1 MFLSKRVLSHS
12 CAVCVCRFKQR
23 NESYVLKVDQN
34 SSSDY
39 KGLTPRKVAEKL
51 LPRAKG
57 PQLLDEFDH
66 YDQLW
71 DILPDLSR

>member
-1 MFLSKRVLSHS
+1 M
-12 CAVCVCRFKQR
+12 QR
-23 NESYVLKVDQN
+23 NESDLLKVDQN

-51 LPRAKG
+51 VRRVKG
-57 PQLLDEFDH
+57 VRLLDEFDH

-71 DILPDLSR
+71 DILPGLSR